1 MSKPKGRKKKR
12 QNDFLFLLK
21 HVKFSWLFIILAVI
35 STVTGTTLAS
45 KIPDATAKLFDGNF
59 QMSRLWEVVRMG
71 LLTTG
76 IGLVT
81 FTFRLIAETKSTLAA
96 RNSAWEYM
104 ITTRSEYYDEH
115 DSGSLLSMVT
125 VDAQTLANGLVQMF
139 VFIPQLVTMFGMSA
153 VMLLG
158 YSAKLLPIV
167 GVIVLVNVI
176 YMYFVGRWQ
185 QKIGFGFSTEIGN
198 LTGYLAERIRNLT
211 LIKSFVA
218 EKKEYEK
225 GIEVSGKLYG
235 VDKRYTWLGVV
246 LGSFVTV
253 SGAFGTVVTVLWGSF
268 LLRRGEIDVPG
279 FLGFN
284 MYVGLVNVAMMLISI
299 VWQFIKDFQGRAYRL
314 ARLIEAPREDLKKDK
329 GATDIP
335 DGDIEVKGISF
346 SYPKQEDNTLSDI
359 SFTIPK
365 GKVTAIVG
373 PSGSG
378 KTTLIKLLER
388 LYLPTSGEI
397 TIGGVNINE
406 LNLKAWR
413 GKLAYVVQ
421 DAGIFGGTLREAICY
436 GSNHDV
442 PDERLM
448 EIADQVG
455 LRDFAESLPE
465 KLDTKLGSWGGT
477 ISGGQ
482 RQRIVIARAL
492 LQNADILIF
501 DEPTS
506 ALDPETAN
514 AISEMI
520 LEKFRGKTVIV
531 ISHELNYIAAADNIV
546 VIDNGKIEASGEH
559 TYLMGSSDI
568 YRELVEE
575 QSYREVF
582 GA

>member
-1 MSKPKGRKKKR
+1 MRKQKRTKKKR
-12 QNDFLFLLK
+12 QNDFLLLLR
-21 HVKFSWLFIILAVI
+21 HVKFSWFFIILAVI
-35 STVTGTTLAS
+35 ATVTGTSLAS
-45 KIPDATAKLFDGNF
+45 KIPDATAQLFDGNF
-59 QMSRLWEVVRMG
+59 QMSRLWDVITMG

-76 IGLVT
+76 IGLVS
-81 FTFRLIAETKSTLAA
+81 FTFRLIAETRSTLAA
-96 RNSAWEYM
+96 RNCAWEYM
-104 ITTRSEYYDEH
+104 ITTRSEYYDKH
-115 DSGSLLSMVT
+115 DSGSLLSLVT

-139 VFIPQLVTMFGMSA
+139 IFIPQLVTMFGMSA
-153 VMLLG
+153 LMLAG
-158 YSAKLLPIV
+158 YSVKLLPIV
-167 GVIVLVNVI
+167 GFIIIINII

-185 QKIGFGFSTEIGN
+185 QKIGKGFSTEIGN

-211 LIKSFVA
+211 MIKSFVA
-218 EKKEYEK
+218 EKKEYER

-235 VDKRYTWLGVV
+235 VGKRYTWLGVV
-246 LGSFVTV
+246 MGSFASV
-253 SGAFGTVVTVLWGSF
+253 SGAIGTVVTVLWGSF
-268 LLRRGEIDVPG
+268 LLRRGEIDVPA

-284 MYVGLVNVAMMLISI
+284 MYVGLVNVAMVLISI
-299 VWQFIKDFQGRAYRL
+299 VWTFIKDFQGRAYRL
-314 ARLIEAPREDLKKDK
+314 ARLIEAPREEFDKDK
-329 GATDIP
+329 SATEIP
-335 DGDIEVKGISF
+335 DGDIEIRGVSF
-346 SYPKQEDNTLSDI
+346 TYPNQENSVLTDI
-359 SFTIPK
+359 SFTAPR

-378 KTTLIKLLER
+378 KTTLVKLLER
-388 LYLPTSGEI
+388 LYLPTSGVI
-397 TIGGVNINE
+397 TIGDVDINS

-436 GSNHDV
+436 GSNGDV
-442 PDERLM
+442 PEERLM
-448 EIADQVG
+448 QIVEQVG
-455 LRDFAESLPE
+455 LVDFVKSLPK
-465 KLDTKLGSWGGT
+465 KLDTVLGSWGGT

-514 AISEMI
+514 VISEMI
-520 LEKFRGKTVIV
+520 LEKFRDKTVIV

-546 VIDNGKIEASGEH
+546 VINNGKIEANGEH
-559 TYLMGSSDI
+559 PFLMTNCGV

-582 GA
+582 GV